1 MQFSSYIFILFFLP
15 VCLSGY
21 FLLGKAAKYEAA
33 KLWLIGMSLWFYGYL
48 DVIYPVFLVGSIV
61 VNYALIY
68 LMKRQEKNKI
78 RKQLLILDIV
88 LNIGFLFLFKYY
100 NFFIDNVN
108 VLAGLEIP
116 LLKLLLPMGLSF
128 ITFQQISFAV
138 DSYKDTNIRY
148 NFIDYALYAA
158 FFPKIS
164 SGPITPFRELT
175 MQLQSE
181 ERKKISYDNLSR
193 GVYQFAMGLAKK
205 VLVADTLAQLVSI
218 GFSDVKGLHTGS
230 ALAVMLCYS
239 LQLYYDFSGYSDM
252 AIGIARMMNIEL
264 PVNFNSPYKAC
275 SVTEFW
281 KRWHIT
287 LSGFFIKYV
296 YIPMGGSRKGLSRT
310 CINIMIVFL
319 LSGLWHGANWT
330 YVVWGVMNGLFMV
343 IEKVAGKRPEKV
355 RIVGWIFTLM
365 FENIACVI
373 FGANTLSEAFIFLNR
388 IFHPGMGAVENS
400 LMQTVNE
407 LVEIRI
413 LCRLGFQ
420 GIVDKLPY
428 LPAVLLGAALLL
440 VTFTAKNA
448 QERVEQFRFSKKQAA
463 VTVLLMFWSIISL
476 SGVSVFLYSNF

>member
-1 MQFSSYIFILFFLP
+1 MQFSSYIFILLFLP

-33 KLWLIGMSLWFYGYL
+33 KIWLIGMSLWFYGYL
-48 DVIYPVFLVGSIV
+48 DVIYPVFLVGSVV
-61 VNYALIY
+61 VNYALIC
-68 LMKRQEKNKI
+68 LMKRQEKNKTQ
-78 RKQLLILDIV
+78 KLLLTLDIA
-88 LNIGFLFLFKYY
+88 LNIGLLFLFKYY

-108 VLAGLEIP
+108 ILTGLKIP
-116 LLKLLLPMGLSF
+116 LVKLLLPMGLSF

-138 DSYKDTNIRY
+138 DSYNDTNIRY
-148 NFIDYALYAA
+148 SFIDYALYVA

-164 SGPITPFRELT
+164 SGPITQFRELIT
-175 MQLQSE
+175 QLQVE
-181 ERKKISYDNLSR
+181 ERKKISYDNLSK
-193 GVYQFAMGLAKK
+193 GIYQFAMGLAKK

-218 GFSDVKGLHTGS
+218 GFSDVEGLHTGS

-252 AIGIARMMNIEL
+252 AIGISRMMNIEL

-281 KRWHIT
+281 KRWHMT
-287 LSGFFIKYV
+287 LTGFFTKYL
-296 YIPMGGSRKGLSRT
+296 YIPIGGSRRGIGRT

-330 YVVWGVMNGLFMV
+330 FVVWGLMHGLLMV
-343 IEKVAGKRPEKV
+343 IERITGKLVEKV
-355 RIVGWIFTLM
+355 RAVGWIFM
-365 FENIACVI
+365 FLFVNIAWVV
-373 FGANTLSEAFIFLNR
+373 FRADTLSDAFIILNR
-388 IFHPGMGAVENS
+388 IFHPGIGAVENS
-400 LMQTVNE
+400 LIQAVNE

-428 LPAVLLGAALLL
+428 LPAVLLGVILLL
-440 VTFTAKNA
+440 VTFTTKNT
-448 QERVEQFRFSKKQAA
+448 QERVEQFCFSKKQTA

>member
-15 VCLSGY
+15 VCLIGY

-48 DVIYPVFLVGSIV
+48 DVIYPVFLLGSIV
-61 VNYALIY
+61 VNYVLIC
-68 LMKRQEKNKI
+68 LMKRQEKNKTQ
-78 RKQLLILDIV
+78 KQLLILDIM
-88 LNIGFLFLFKYY
+88 LNISLLFLFKYY

-108 VLAGLEIP
+108 VLTGLEIP

-148 NFIDYALYAA
+148 RFIDYALYVA

-175 MQLQSE
+175 TQLQSE
-181 ERKKISYDNLSR
+181 ERKKISYDNLSK
-193 GVYQFAMGLAKK
+193 GLYQFSMGLAKK
-205 VLVADTLAQLVSI
+205 VLVADTLAQFVSI
-218 GFSDVKGLHTGS
+218 GFSDINGLHTGS

-287 LSGFFIKYV
+287 LTGFFTKYV
-296 YIPMGGSRKGLSRT
+296 YIPMGGSRKGLNRT

-330 YVVWGVMNGLFMV
+330 FLVWGLMHGLFMV
-343 IEKVAGKRPEKV
+343 IERVTERKIEKF
-355 RIVGWIFTLM
+355 RTVGWIFTLM
-365 FENIACVI
+365 FANIAWVI
-373 FGANTLSEAFIFLNR
+373 FRADTLSEAFMFLGR
-388 IFHPGMGAVENS
+388 VFHPGIGAVENS
-400 LMQTVNE
+400 LIQTVNE

-420 GIVDKLPY
+420 VIVDKLPY
-428 LPAVLLGAALLL
+428 LPAVLLGVALLL
-440 VTFTAKNA
+440 VTFAAKNT
-448 QERVEQFRFSKKQAA
+448 QERVEQFCFSKKQAA

-476 SGVSVFLYSNF
+476 SGVSVFLYYNF